1 MERGKGAIIRHSA
14 SFFLKSCAG
23 KSAPSQNRTVNVPV
37 NKPFNLRQAQEHN
50 IYFGI
55 VHRKKTVILINSH
68 RGRQV
73 ERRFMNIIN
82 KKIELSD
89 GRVIEIETGKL
100 AKQADGSVV
109 VKMGGTMLLACVTC
123 AKDAKEDVDFMPLQV
138 DYKEKFASAGRFPG
152 GFMKREGKASD
163 AEILTARLVDRALRP
178 LFPEDFHA
186 EVYVTINLISAEK
199 DIQPDALAGLAASS
213 ALAVSDIPFGGPISE
228 VRVARID
235 GQLKINPGFSEMDKA
250 DIDLMVAATYDNIM
264 MVEGEMKEVS
274 EADMLEAIKFAHEE
288 IKKHCKVQM
297 ELMEETGK
305 TVKRTYCHEENDEE
319 LRKAVEAFCYDRC
332 YAIAKSGSAKH
343 ERSDA
348 FDALKEEFYQT
359 LPEEDRE
366 AKKMMVERYYH
377 TVEKTAMRNLILDEG
392 IRLDGRKSDEVR
404 PIWCEVGYLPCAHG
418 SAIFTRG
425 ETQSL
430 STVTLGTKLDM
441 KELDEVLVQG
451 SEQFV
456 LHYNF
461 PPFAT
466 GEAKAQRGVGR
477 REIGHGNLAWR
488 ALKPMVP
495 LAPENP
501 YAVRVVSDIL
511 ESNGSSSMA
520 TVCAGCLALMDAGVK
535 IRKPV
540 AGVAMGLIT
549 DAERPNDRYAI
560 LTDILGD
567 EDHLGD
573 MDFKVTGTKDGI
585 TATQMDIKVDGLSYE
600 VLAKALE
607 QARQGRMHIM
617 GEMMKCISEPR
628 EDYKPFVPRIIQI
641 RVPGEFIGAII
652 GKGGEV
658 IQKIQRETGTVV
670 TITEDNVNGVSE
682 GIVDIF
688 GQDKESMDKALE
700 WINGIC
706 AVPEVGKVYHGKVV
720 SVLEFGAFVEILP
733 GKEGLLHISELDW
746 GKTDKVEDVINVGD
760 EVDVKLL
767 EIDAKTGKMRLSR
780 KALLDKPEGYVE
792 PERRPRPATGDR
804 GPRRNGGNGDDRRG
818 PRRDDRRMSDERRN
832 DRRDDRRAPRRENK
846 QPRQENQLGDFMT
859 DAGFDA
865 PDYNDPDIF

>member
-1 MERGKGAIIRHSA
+1 M
-14 SFFLKSCAG
+14 
-23 KSAPSQNRTVNVPV
+23 
-37 NKPFNLRQAQEHN
+37 NKKL
-50 IYFGI
+50 
-55 VHRKKTVILINSH
+55 
-68 RGRQV
+68 
-73 ERRFMNIIN
+73 MNIIN

-109 VKMGGTMLLACVTC
+109 VKMGGTMLLATVTA
-123 AKDAKEDVDFMPLQV
+123 AKDAKDDVDFMPLQV
-138 DYKEKFASAGRFPG
+138 DYKEKFYSAGRFPG
-152 GFMKREGKASD
+152 GFMKREGKATD

-186 EVYVTINLISAEK
+186 EVYVQITLISAEK

-228 VRVARID
+228 VRVVRIN
-235 GQLKINPGFSEMDKA
+235 GEFKIDPTYSEMDQA
-250 DIDLMVAATYDNIM
+250 DLDLMVAATYDNIM

-297 ELMEETGK
+297 ELTEECGK
-305 TVKRTYCHEENDEE
+305 TVKRTYCHEVNDEE
-319 LRKAVEAFCYDRC
+319 LKKAVEAFCYDKC
-332 YAIAKSGSAKH
+332 YAVAKSGQDKH
-343 ERSDA
+343 ARSDA
-348 FDALKEEFYQT
+348 FDAIKEEFMQT
-359 LPEEDRE
+359 IPEEERE
-366 AKKMMVERYYH
+366 EKQMMVDRYYH
-377 TVEKTAMRNLILDEG
+377 AVEKAAMRNLILDEG
-392 IRLDGRKSDEVR
+392 IRLDGRHTAEVR

-430 STVTLGTKLDM
+430 ASVTLGTKMDM

-451 SEQFV
+451 TEQFV

-488 ALKPMVP
+488 ALKPVVP

-501 YAVRVVSDIL
+501 YAIRVVSDIL

-520 TVCAGCLALMDAGVK
+520 SVCGGCLALMDAGVK
-535 IRKPV
+535 IKKPV

-549 DAERPNDRYAI
+549 DADKPNERYAI

-617 GEMMKCISEPR
+617 GEMMKTISEPR
-628 EDYKPFVPRIIQI
+628 EDYKPFVPRLVQI

-670 TITEDNVNGVSE
+670 TITEEQNNGVSE
-682 GIVDIF
+682 GVVDIF
-688 GQDKESMDKALE
+688 GDNKECMDKALA

-706 AVPEVGKVYHGKVV
+706 AVPEVGAVYHGKVV
-720 SVLEFGAFVEILP
+720 SILEFGAFVEILP

-746 GKTDKVEDVINVGD
+746 KKTDKVEDVLAVGD

-780 KALLDKPEGYVE
+780 RALMEKPEGYVE
-792 PERRPRPATGDR
+792 PERRPRPSGDR
-804 GPRRNGGNGDDRRG
+804 
-818 PRRDDRRMSDERRN
+818 
-832 DRRDDRRAPRRENK
+832 DRRDDRRGGDRRDSRGPRRDGDRRDDRRGDRRDNRG
-846 QPRQENQLGDFMT
+846 PRR
-859 DAGFDA
+859 DA
-865 PDYNDPDIF
+865 PKPEAPEFDGNENNNDPEMF

>member
-1 MERGKGAIIRHSA
+1 
-14 SFFLKSCAG
+14 
-23 KSAPSQNRTVNVPV
+23 
-37 NKPFNLRQAQEHN
+37 
-50 IYFGI
+50 
-55 VHRKKTVILINSH
+55 
-68 RGRQV
+68 
-73 ERRFMNIIN
+73 MNIIN

-89 GRVIEIETGKL
+89 GRTIEIETGKL

-109 VKMGGTMLLACVTC
+109 VRMGGTMLLACVTC

-163 AEILTARLVDRALRP
+163 SEILTARLVDRALRP

-199 DIQPDALAGLAASS
+199 DIQPDALAGLAASA

-228 VRVARID
+228 VRVARIN
-235 GQLKINPGFSEMDKA
+235 GEFKINPNFSEMENA
-250 DIDLMVAATYDNIM
+250 DLDIMVAATYDNIM

-274 EADMLEAIKFAHEE
+274 EAEMLAAIKFAHEE

-305 TVKRTYCHEENDEE
+305 TQKRAYCHEENDEE

-377 TVEKTAMRNLILDEG
+377 AVEKAAMRNLILDEG
-392 IRLDGRKSDEVR
+392 IRLDGRSSTQIR
-404 PIWCEVGYLPCAHG
+404 PIWCETDYLPCAHG

-441 KELDEVLVQG
+441 KELDEVLVQKT
-451 SEQFV
+451 EQFV

-535 IRKPV
+535 IKKPV
-540 AGVAMGLIT
+540 AGIAMGLIT
-549 DAERPNDRYAI
+549 DEKNPNDRYAI
-560 LTDILGD
+560 LSDILGD

-600 VLAKALE
+600 VLEKALE
-607 QARQGRMHIM
+607 QARQGRLHIM

-628 EDYKPFVPRIIQI
+628 ADYKPFVPRIIQI
-641 RVPGEFIGAII
+641 TIPGDCIGAVI

-658 IQKIQRETGTVV
+658 IQKIQRETGT
-670 TITEDNVNGVSE
+670 TITINEENGQ

-688 GQDKESMDKALE
+688 GESKDAMDKALE

-706 AVPEVGKVYHGKVV
+706 AVPEVGAIYHGKVV
-720 SVLEFGAFVEILP
+720 SILEFGAFVEILP

-746 GKTDKVEDVINVGD
+746 GKTDNVEDVVNIGD

-767 EIDAKTGKMRLSR
+767 EIDEKTGKMRLSR
-780 KALLDKPEGYVE
+780 KALIEKPEGYVE
-792 PERRPRPATGDR
+792 PERRPRQ
-804 GPRRNGGNGDDRRG
+804 GGAA
-818 PRRDDRRMSDERRN
+818 RRDDRKSGSGRN
-832 DRRDDRRAPRRENK
+832 DRRSGERRGRAPRRDN
-846 QPRQENQLGDFMT
+846 GDNT
-859 DAGFDA
+859 
-865 PDYNDPDIF
+865 PKNNDPEIF

>member
-1 MERGKGAIIRHSA
+1 
-14 SFFLKSCAG
+14 
-23 KSAPSQNRTVNVPV
+23 
-37 NKPFNLRQAQEHN
+37 
-50 IYFGI
+50 
-55 VHRKKTVILINSH
+55 
-68 RGRQV
+68 
-73 ERRFMNIIN
+73 MNIIN

-109 VKMGGTMLLACVTC
+109 VKMGGTMLLAAVTC

-138 DYKEKFASAGRFPG
+138 DYKEKYASAGRFPG

-163 AEILTARLVDRALRP
+163 YEILISRLVDRALRP

-186 EVYVTINLISAEK
+186 EVYVTVNLISAEK
-199 DIQPDALAGLAASS
+199 DIQPDALAGLAASA
-213 ALAVSDIPFGGPISE
+213 ALAVSDIPFEGPISE
-228 VRVARID
+228 VRVARIN
-235 GQLKINPGFSEMDKA
+235 GEFKINPNFSEMADA
-250 DIDLMVAATYDNIM
+250 DIDIMVAATYDNIM

-274 EADMLEAIKFAHEE
+274 EKEMLDAIKFAHEE

-297 ELMEETGK
+297 ELSEEAGK
-305 TVKRTYCHEENDEE
+305 TVKRTYCHEENDED
-319 LRKAVEAFCYDRC
+319 LRKAVEEFCYDKC
-332 YAIAKSGSAKH
+332 YAIAKSGSGKQ
-343 ERSDA
+343 ERTDA
-348 FDALKEEFYQT
+348 FDALKESFYET
-359 LPEEDRE
+359 IPEEERE
-366 AKKMMVERYYH
+366 AKTMMVERYYH
-377 TVEKTAMRNLILDEG
+377 AVEKAAMRNMILDEG
-392 IRLDGRKSDEVR
+392 QRLDGRHTTEVR

-441 KELDEVLVQG
+441 KEHDEVLCQG
-451 SEQFV
+451 TDQFV

-461 PPFAT
+461 PPFST

-495 LAPENP
+495 MAPENP
-501 YAVRVVSDIL
+501 YAIRVVSDIL

-535 IRKPV
+535 IKKPV

-549 DAERPNDRYAI
+549 DKERPNERYAI

-585 TATQMDIKVDGLSYE
+585 TATQMDIKVDGLSYD
-600 VLAKALE
+600 VLEKALE
-607 QARQGRMHIM
+607 QARQGRLHIM
-617 GEMMKCISEPR
+617 GEMMKTIDKPR
-628 EDYKPFVPRIIQI
+628 EDYKPFVPRLVQLQ
-641 RVPGEFIGAII
+641 VPGEFIGAII

-658 IQKIQRETGTVV
+658 IQKIQKETGTTV
-670 TITEDNVNGVSE
+670 TITEDICNGQTIGV
-682 GIVDIF
+682 VDIF
-688 GQDKESMDKALE
+688 GENKESMDAAIE
-700 WINGIC
+700 WINNIT
-706 AVPEVGKVYHGKVV
+706 AVPEVGTVYHGKVV
-720 SVLEFGAFVEILP
+720 SILEFGAFVEILP
-733 GKEGLLHISELDW
+733 GKEGLLHISEIDW
-746 GKTDKVEDVINVGD
+746 NKTEKVEDVLNIGD

-780 KALLDKPEGYVE
+780 RALIEKPEGYVE
-792 PERRPRPATGDR
+792 PERRPRNND
-804 GPRRNGGNGDDRRG
+804 RG
-818 PRRDDRRMSDERRN
+818 PRRDDRNRGP
-832 DRRDDRRAPRRENK
+832 RRDDRKPRRDSEHKENK
-846 QPRQENQLGDFMT
+846 EHK
-859 DAGFDA
+859 
-865 PDYNDPDIF
+865 DPEMF

>member
-1 MERGKGAIIRHSA
+1 
-14 SFFLKSCAG
+14 
-23 KSAPSQNRTVNVPV
+23 
-37 NKPFNLRQAQEHN
+37 
-50 IYFGI
+50 
-55 VHRKKTVILINSH
+55 
-68 RGRQV
+68 
-73 ERRFMNIIN
+73 MNIIN

-89 GRVIEIETGKL
+89 GRIIEIETGKL
-100 AKQADGSVV
+100 AKQADGAVV
-109 VKMGGTMLLACVTC
+109 VKMGGTMLLATVTA
-123 AKDAKEDVDFMPLQV
+123 AKDAKDDVDFMPLQV
-138 DYKEKFASAGRFPG
+138 DYKEKFYAAGRFPG
-152 GFMKREGKASD
+152 GFMKREGKATD

-186 EVYVTINLISAEK
+186 EVYVQVNLISAEK
-199 DIQPDALAGLAASS
+199 DIQPDALAGLAASA

-228 VRVARID
+228 VRVVRID
-235 GQLKINPGFSEMDKA
+235 GQFKINPNFSEMENA
-250 DIDLMVAATYDNIM
+250 DMDLMVAATYDNIM

-274 EADMLEAIKFAHEE
+274 ETDMLEAIKFAHEE

-297 ELMEETGK
+297 ELTEECGK
-305 TVKRTYCHEENDEE
+305 TVKRTYCHEVNDEE
-319 LRKAVEAFCYDRC
+319 LKKAVEAFCYDKC
-332 YAIAKSGSAKH
+332 YAVAKSGQDKH
-343 ERSDA
+343 ARSDA
-348 FDALKEEFYQT
+348 FDAIKEEFMQT
-359 LPEEDRE
+359 IPEEERE
-366 AKKMMVERYYH
+366 DKQMMVDRYYH
-377 TVEKTAMRNLILDEG
+377 AVEKAAMRNLILDEG
-392 IRLDGRKSDEVR
+392 QRLDGRKTNEVR

-430 STVTLGTKLDM
+430 ATVTLGTKMDM

-451 SEQFV
+451 TSQFV

-488 ALKPMVP
+488 ALKPVVP
-495 LAPENP
+495 MAPENP
-501 YAVRVVSDIL
+501 YAIRVVSDIL

-520 TVCAGCLALMDAGVK
+520 SVCGGCLALMDAGVK
-535 IRKPV
+535 ISKPV

-549 DAERPNDRYAI
+549 DAEKPNDRYAI

-617 GEMMKCISEPR
+617 GEMLKTISEPR

-670 TITEDNVNGVSE
+670 TITEEQNNGVSE
-682 GIVDIF
+682 GVVDIF
-688 GQDKESMDKALE
+688 GDNKEAMDKALA

-706 AVPEVGKVYHGKVV
+706 AVPEVGATYHGKVV
-720 SVLEFGAFVEILP
+720 SILEFGAFVEILP

-746 GKTDKVEDVINVGD
+746 KKTDKVEDVLSVGD

-780 KALLDKPEGYVE
+780 RALLEKPEGYVE
-792 PERRPRPATGDR
+792 PERKPRSSSDK
-804 GPRRNGGNGDDRRG
+804 PRRDSDRRDNKA
-818 PRRDDRRMSDERRN
+818 PRRDDRRG
-832 DRRDDRRAPRRENK
+832 DRRDSKGPRREF
-846 QPRQENQLGDFMT
+846 RQ
-859 DAGFDA
+859 DA
-865 PDYNDPDIF
+865 PKTEEETPNTESDMF

>member
-1 MERGKGAIIRHSA
+1 
-14 SFFLKSCAG
+14 
-23 KSAPSQNRTVNVPV
+23 
-37 NKPFNLRQAQEHN
+37 
-50 IYFGI
+50 
-55 VHRKKTVILINSH
+55 
-68 RGRQV
+68 
-73 ERRFMNIIN
+73 MNIIN

-89 GRVIEIETGKL
+89 GRIIEIETGKL
-100 AKQADGSVV
+100 AKQADGAVV
-109 VKMGGTMLLACVTC
+109 VKMGGTMLLATVTA
-123 AKDAKEDVDFMPLQV
+123 AKDAKDDVDFMPLQV
-138 DYKEKFASAGRFPG
+138 DYKEKFYAAGRFPG
-152 GFMKREGKASD
+152 GFMKREGKATD

-186 EVYVTINLISAEK
+186 EVYVQVNLISAEK
-199 DIQPDALAGLAASS
+199 DIQPDALAGLAASA

-228 VRVARID
+228 VRVVRID
-235 GQLKINPGFSEMDKA
+235 GQFKINPNFSEMENA
-250 DIDLMVAATYDNIM
+250 DMDLMVAATYDNIM

-274 EADMLEAIKFAHEE
+274 ETDMLEAIKFAHEE

-297 ELMEETGK
+297 ELTEECGK
-305 TVKRTYCHEENDEE
+305 TVKRTYCHEVNDEE
-319 LRKAVEAFCYDRC
+319 LKKAVEAFCYDKC
-332 YAIAKSGSAKH
+332 YAVAKSGQDKH
-343 ERSDA
+343 ARSDA
-348 FDALKEEFYQT
+348 FDAIKEEFMQT
-359 LPEEDRE
+359 IPEEERE
-366 AKKMMVERYYH
+366 DKQMMVDRYYH
-377 TVEKTAMRNLILDEG
+377 AVEKAAMRNLILDEG
-392 IRLDGRKSDEVR
+392 QRLDGRKTNEVR

-430 STVTLGTKLDM
+430 ATVTLGTKMDM

-451 SEQFV
+451 TSQFV

-488 ALKPMVP
+488 ALKPVVP
-495 LAPENP
+495 VAPENP
-501 YAVRVVSDIL
+501 YAIRVVSDIL

-520 TVCAGCLALMDAGVK
+520 SVCGGCLALMDAGVK
-535 IRKPV
+535 ISKPV

-549 DAERPNDRYAI
+549 DAEKPNDRYAI

-617 GEMMKCISEPR
+617 GEMLKTISEPR

-670 TITEDNVNGVSE
+670 TITEEQNNGVSE
-682 GIVDIF
+682 GVVDIF
-688 GQDKESMDKALE
+688 GDNKEAMDKALS

-706 AVPEVGKVYHGKVV
+706 AVPEVGATYHGKVV
-720 SVLEFGAFVEILP
+720 SILEFGAFVEILP

-746 GKTDKVEDVINVGD
+746 KKTDEVEDVLSVGD

-780 KALLDKPEGYVE
+780 RALLEKPEGYVE
-792 PERRPRPATGDR
+792 PERKPRSSSDK
-804 GPRRNGGNGDDRRG
+804 PRRDSDRRDNKA
-818 PRRDDRRMSDERRN
+818 PRRDDRRG
-832 DRRDDRRAPRRENK
+832 DRRDSKGPRREF
-846 QPRQENQLGDFMT
+846 RQ
-859 DAGFDA
+859 DA
-865 PDYNDPDIF
+865 PKAEDETPNTESEMF